1 MAITAIVL
9 TYLGAEASFSF
20 VGLRYVPL
28 RLHADLPADIRVFAQ
43 SSKSGVLPRDPVLL
57 LGDSYAQGYGDWLLE
72 ADPDRNGPFHSG
84 HIIHK
89 RSGRDV
95 ITLGQSGAGSAEAM
109 AALPAM
115 AYARTKDA
123 WYLRLPKP
131 HVAIVYFYEGND
143 LNDDM
148 AFLERRVEKSDGG
161 DLVDRIDRAIA
172 AYPSALLVDTN
183 SLPHFPLLR
192 FSYQMAR
199 RIYAESIGTA
209 TQETEPNDAAG
220 TATPDQPNL
229 VEVAGQMVKLPA
241 NLQSPALELTLPEVE
256 RAVLVFE
263 RSLVFLGKLLPG
275 TPVLV
280 AYLPS
285 PLSSYRLLGAEVSIQ
300 RYMTDR
306 AAVYPKQRV
315 AEYSDAICRLIRAAT
330 IRQEG
335 FFFDLRAPIRSASLH
350 EVLHGPRDFKHFNRK
365 GMEALG
371 NAVAEQVNR
380 SPTQGACSQ
389 NPN

>member
-1 MAITAIVL
+1 
-9 TYLGAEASFSF
+9 
-20 VGLRYVPL
+20 
-28 RLHADLPADIRVFAQ
+28 
-43 SSKSGVLPRDPVLL
+43 
-57 LGDSYAQGYGDWLLE
+57 
-72 ADPDRNGPFHSG
+72 
-84 HIIHK
+84 
-89 RSGRDV
+89 
-95 ITLGQSGAGSAEAM
+95 AGSAEGM

-148 AFLERRVEKSDGG
+148 AFLERRVEKYDGG
-161 DLVDRIDRAIA
+161 GLVDRMDHAIA
-172 AYPSALLVDTN
+172 AYPSALFVDT
-183 SLPHFPLLR
+183 SSWPPHFPLLR

-199 RIYAESIGTA
+199 RIYAESISTV
-209 TQETEPNDAAG
+209 THEQKPNDAAS
-220 TATPDQPNL
+220 TAPPDQPNL

-263 RSLVFLGKLLPG
+263 RSFVFLRKLLPG

-306 AAVYPKQRV
+306 AAVYPKQGV
-315 AEYSDAICRLIRAAT
+315 EEYSDAICRLIRAAT

-335 FFFDLRAPIRSASLH
+335 FFFDLRAPIRAASLH